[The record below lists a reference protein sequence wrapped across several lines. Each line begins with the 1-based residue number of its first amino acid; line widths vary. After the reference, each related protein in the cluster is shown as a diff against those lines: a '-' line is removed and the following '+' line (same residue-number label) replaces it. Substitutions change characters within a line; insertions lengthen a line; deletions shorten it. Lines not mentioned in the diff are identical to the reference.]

1 MHQGVLP
8 QRKNVIVIDERGCDL
23 SKGRTSSRPCKS
35 LKVSMSKII
44 IHAVDETLQGFI
56 SVPGLM

>member
-8 QRKNVIVIDERGCDL
+8 QRRNVIAVDERGCDL

-35 LKVSMSKII
+35 LKVSMSRII
-44 IHAVDETLQGFI
+44 IHVDDETLQDFI